1 MVAVQTLEV
10 VQGPQILYIVTLQ
23 QKAQVWTLHFCNI
36 FVCLYFYLGKE
47 NLHNYHINNF
57 RCHAKRLRCYQRTF

>member
-36 FVCLYFYLGKE
+36 FVYICVSVLLFGHGK
-47 NLHNYHINNF
+47 F
-57 RCHAKRLRCYQRTF
+57 T